1 MVQLQEVHA
10 MILDSVKENEKIIIG
25 RNSHR
30 SVIGGILL
38 AKAKPI
44 FVQPEFN
51 DEFGIITNLTPES
64 IEKVIK
70 RTQMQKQF

>member
-1 MVQLQEVHA
+1 

-38 AKAKPI
+38 AR
-44 FVQPEFN
+44 QSQSLYSQ
-51 DEFGIITNLTPES
+51 NLMMS
-64 IEKVIK
+64 LVLLQI
-70 RTQMQKQF
+70 